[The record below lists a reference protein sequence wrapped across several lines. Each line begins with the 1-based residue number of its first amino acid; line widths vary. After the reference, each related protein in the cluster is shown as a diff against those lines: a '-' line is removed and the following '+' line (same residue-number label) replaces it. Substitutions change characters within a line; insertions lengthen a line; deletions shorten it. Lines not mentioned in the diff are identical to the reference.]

1 MASAPSWQSSVLY
14 VNLYLDTEVLLSH
27 DDSLVILAANEVGRR
42 RDGGEGLGVGGGQE
56 EEEVWLRKQE
66 LELLRRQGRQ
76 LVRHINGQR
85 PRRQK

>member
-14 VNLYLDTEVLLSH
+14 VNLYLDTEVLLSD

-42 RDGGEGLGVGGGQE
+42 RGGGEGLGVGVGGRGEGQ

-66 LELLRRQGRQ
+66 LELSRRQGRQ
-76 LVRHINGQR
+76 
-85 PRRQK
+85 